1 MCVARYLTNV
11 WTTMDTLNVLKTTT
25 THKARDREQVLVPV
39 LTTYEKLGGGGGGDT
54 TEACIACHR
63 EG

>member
-54 TEACIACHR
+54 SEACIACHR

>member
-54 TEACIACHR
+54 KKPCIACHR